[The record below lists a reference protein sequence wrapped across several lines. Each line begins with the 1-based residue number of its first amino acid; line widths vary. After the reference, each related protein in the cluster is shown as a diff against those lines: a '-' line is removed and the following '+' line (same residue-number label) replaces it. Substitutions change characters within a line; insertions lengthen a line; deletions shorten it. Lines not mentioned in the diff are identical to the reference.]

1 MSLISR
7 WRWRSR
13 AILALTLSLVFV
25 LSTTLLAYAGG
36 GLKQI
41 SNDPFTNKTSQHMTE
56 LEPDTYAFGNTIVS
70 AFQVGRF
77 YNGGASDIGWA
88 TSTDGGATFT
98 NGFLPGITV
107 FKGGPYGRAS
117 DASVAFDAKHNV
129 WMISSLGL
137 FPNGNTSVVDVI
149 VNRSTDGGLTWSKPV
164 AVNATGEFNDKN
176 WTVCDD
182 TASSPFY
189 GNCYTEFD
197 NASVGDQIQ
206 MSTSTDGGKTWGA
219 AKGTGNSDFGI
230 GGQPLV
236 QPSGTVIVP
245 IIGFLNNAS
254 QPFKLNSFIS
264 NDGGTSW
271 SSTVKISEMDY
282 HLPSA
287 NLRATIP
294 LPTAEIDA
302 SGRAYVVW
310 GDCRFENGC
319 NHNDLVLSTSSDGLH
334 WTRPGL
340 IPADPVGSSVDHFI
354 PGLAVDRTTSGS
366 SAHLGLAFYYYPVA
380 NCQVLACRLTV
391 GFIASTNGGATWSAK
406 ERLSPSMRL
415 SWLAQTS
422 QGFMVGDY
430 ISTSIVP
437 GDNDATPVF
446 EVASPPTN
454 VPPQGGTCLTA
465 GVICHEPTFTTNE
478 DLLQLTGGAVPLGNG
493 PVFTPPNKPMPL
505 TKTAY

>member
-1 MSLISR
+1 
-7 WRWRSR
+7 
-13 AILALTLSLVFV
+13 
-25 LSTTLLAYAGG
+25 
-36 GLKQI
+36 
-41 SNDPFTNKTSQHMTE
+41 MTE

-302 SGRAYVVW
+302 SGKVYVV
-310 GDCRFENGC
+310 
-319 NHNDLVLSTSSDGLH
+319 
-334 WTRPGL
+334 
-340 IPADPVGSSVDHFI
+340 
-354 PGLAVDRTTSGS
+354 
-366 SAHLGLAFYYYPVA
+366 
-380 NCQVLACRLTV
+380 
-391 GFIASTNGGATWSAK
+391 
-406 ERLSPSMRL
+406 
-415 SWLAQTS
+415 
-422 QGFMVGDY
+422 
-430 ISTSIVP
+430 
-437 GDNDATPVF
+437 
-446 EVASPPTN
+446 
-454 VPPQGGTCLTA
+454 
-465 GVICHEPTFTTNE
+465 
-478 DLLQLTGGAVPLGNG
+478 
-493 PVFTPPNKPMPL
+493 
-505 TKTAY
+505 

>member
-245 IIGFLNNAS
+245 IIGFVNNAS

-302 SGRAYVVW
+302 SGKVYVV
-310 GDCRFENGC
+310 
-319 NHNDLVLSTSSDGLH
+319 
-334 WTRPGL
+334 
-340 IPADPVGSSVDHFI
+340 
-354 PGLAVDRTTSGS
+354 
-366 SAHLGLAFYYYPVA
+366 
-380 NCQVLACRLTV
+380 
-391 GFIASTNGGATWSAK
+391 
-406 ERLSPSMRL
+406 
-415 SWLAQTS
+415 
-422 QGFMVGDY
+422 
-430 ISTSIVP
+430 
-437 GDNDATPVF
+437 
-446 EVASPPTN
+446 
-454 VPPQGGTCLTA
+454 
-465 GVICHEPTFTTNE
+465 
-478 DLLQLTGGAVPLGNG
+478 
-493 PVFTPPNKPMPL
+493 
-505 TKTAY
+505 